1 MLLYMICLLLMLMD
15 MPNINIQKKVNLMK
29 KVIYLEI
36 KLLLKLLKCFV
47 LKEKIILMIKMK
59 I

>member
-47 LKEKIILMIKMK
+47 LKEKIIFMIKMK